1 MGKFA
6 LKSPHV
12 GARFVGLC
20 PIRWDAVTVYAAE
33 GLRGGFVRRVRNRT
47 VEAETESLGV
57 VSVCWESVS
66 LFVENQRLCSLGIR
80 DSVR

>member
-20 PIRWDAVTVYAAE
+20 PIGWDAVVVYAAE
-33 GLRGGFVRRVRNRT
+33 GLCGGLGFDPEKRKQSPWEWFLSVGNRT
-47 VEAETESLGV
+47 PK
-57 VSVCWESVS
+57 CMK
-66 LFVENQRLCSLGIR
+66 GIE
-80 DSVR
+80 

>member
-20 PIRWDAVTVYAAE
+20 PIGWDAVIVCAAE
-33 GLRGGFVRRVRNRT
+33 GLRGGFARRVRNRS

-57 VSVCWESVS
+57 GSVA
-66 LFVENQRLCSLGIR
+66 
-80 DSVR
+80 